1 MSGKCEVVT
10 DAGHSTDG
18 VCSGSQVSD
27 LSQIFVS
34 MLLFSQ
40 RILAWVARAD
50 HFGKVTTIRSGN
62 LELELLA
69 LSGTFDQGTL
79 DLETSADIGL
89 SDLVITLNI
98 FSNYDLHKHTLIR
111 KWRRSILPADP

>member
-40 RILAWVARAD
+40 RILPWVTSSD
-50 HFGKVTTIRSGN
+50 YLGKVTTIRSGN
-62 LELELLA
+62 LEFE
-69 LSGTFDQGTL
+69 
-79 DLETSADIGL
+79 
-89 SDLVITLNI
+89 
-98 FSNYDLHKHTLIR
+98 
-111 KWRRSILPADP
+111 